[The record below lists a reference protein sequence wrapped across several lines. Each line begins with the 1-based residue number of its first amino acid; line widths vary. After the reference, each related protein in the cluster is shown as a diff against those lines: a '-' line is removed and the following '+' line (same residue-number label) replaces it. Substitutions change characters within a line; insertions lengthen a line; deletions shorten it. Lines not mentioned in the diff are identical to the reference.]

1 MIESEALQSV
11 KPLASAALRSVKP
24 LHLEVAEAMS
34 EVAASLQ
41 TPMDLDETLALI
53 TRSAADTIPGIVEAS
68 ISITTRSGEIETLA
82 PTGPLVLRA
91 DFLQYELGEG
101 PCLDAA
107 LEQPVVV
114 VEDLANDQRWPDF
127 GPKAA
132 ALGFGSQVAFQFE
145 ATGPNTR
152 GALNLYAG
160 EPHAIDHDSVQL
172 GAMFASQIAVALGW
186 ARQDESMNEALAT
199 RNLIGQAVGILM
211 ERYKLDSERAFAFLV
226 RLSQTSNT
234 KLREIAGSLV
244 AQVNDSAER

>member
-1 MIESEALQSV
+1 MIESEVVQS
-11 KPLASAALRSVKP
+11 AKP

-41 TPMDLDETLALI
+41 APMDLDETLALI
-53 TRSAADTIPGIVEAS
+53 TRSAADTIPGIAEAS
-68 ISITTRSGEIETLA
+68 ISITTKSGEIKTLA
-82 PTGPLVLRA
+82 PTGPLVTRA

-114 VEDLANDQRWPDF
+114 VEDLANDERWPDF

-145 ATGPNTR
+145 AGGPNTR
-152 GALNLYAG
+152 GALNLYAA
-160 EPHAIDHDSVQL
+160 EPHAIDHDSIQL
-172 GAMFASQIAVALGW
+172 GGMFASQIAVALGW
-186 ARQDESMNEALAT
+186 ARQDQTMTEALAT
-199 RNLIGQAVGILM
+199 RNVIGQAVGILM

-226 RLSQTSNT
+226 RLSQSSNT
-234 KLREIAGSLV
+234 KLRQIADAVV